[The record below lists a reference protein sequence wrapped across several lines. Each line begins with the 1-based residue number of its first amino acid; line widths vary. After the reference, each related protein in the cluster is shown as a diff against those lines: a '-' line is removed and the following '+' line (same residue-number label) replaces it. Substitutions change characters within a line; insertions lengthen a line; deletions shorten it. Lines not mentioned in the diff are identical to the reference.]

1 MQLAIALNEAG
12 LPSEA
17 VALRGDDAPDRL
29 PLASLGHRGRSPSAL
44 RHGRRLARDVDVVIG
59 HGSDTLLAGAAITWG
74 TSRPFIYQLIGDPRF
89 WGDVRLG
96 QLRVGWP
103 LRRAAAVVALW
114 PAAAEALSAMYDIEP
129 EAVHVIPNGRDATH
143 FRPPSPSERAQARAG
158 LGLGPDDRVACWI
171 GALSW
176 EKQPLLAIEAARAAP
191 GTRLVIAGDGPEATK
206 VAAGAEAAPGVTSV
220 LGSVDDVRSVYWASD
235 LLLMTSRTEG
245 LPGVLVEAALC
256 GLPAV
261 APDVGGIGGQVDRS
275 TGALVPADA
284 SASDYA
290 AAIDT
295 VLEDRAAR
303 GEVMR
308 RRCAA
313 GYSMATTVDAWRDLL
328 TAVAGSGT
336 PT

>member
-1 MQLAIALNEAG
+1 MQLAIALNDAG

-44 RHGRRLARDVDVVIG
+44 RHGRRLARDFDVVIG

-143 FRPPSPSERAQARAG
+143 FRPPSHSERAQARVA
-158 LGLGPDDRVACWI
+158 LNLGPDDRVACWV

-176 EKQPLLAIEAARAAP
+176 EKQPLLAIEAARANP

-206 VAAGAEAAPGVTSV
+206 AAAGAA
-220 LGSVDDVRSVYWASD
+220 
-235 LLLMTSRTEG
+235 
-245 LPGVLVEAALC
+245 
-256 GLPAV
+256 AV
-261 APDVGGIGGQVDRS
+261 APRS
-275 TGALVPADA
+275 PG
-284 SASDYA
+284 SAAHPPGRGS
-290 AAIDT
+290 T
-295 VLEDRAAR
+295 PRAPGTLRNR
-303 GEVMR
+303 G
-308 RRCAA
+308 
-313 GYSMATTVDAWRDLL
+313 
-328 TAVAGSGT
+328 
-336 PT
+336 